1 MTVRQ
6 EVSVRAESVKA
17 EISRRVDE
25 FDPAAL
31 LLLLAYLGYRPE
43 EILFESSVRE
53 VSQPSLIQRVE
64 FRAEPVKQ
72 VVVTL
77 NVGLLGTQSPL
88 PSYFKRILE
97 DADVDDAAFTDFL
110 RFFDH
115 RLLDNFLNSVYPER
129 DVEVFKD
136 FEKTKQSYLR
146 LLGLASVST
155 VHWLVELV
163 YPELGVTVERGT
175 IMRSMKLEGARL
187 GFCSLGGGA
196 VLGGWM
202 RGPVPGFLVTLY
214 ADEEHTEAGRPWA
227 EEVMR
232 RLERLVFPVLAEQAV
247 ELKVVLVIRSE
258 KVWAQ
263 LRRGSYLG
271 FDRMKGGTTKNRE
284 IQVFKGKVTAR

>member
-1 MTVRQ
+1 MK
-6 EVSVRAESVKA
+6 E
-17 EISRRVDE
+17 EIVRRVAE
-25 FDPAAL
+25 FDPSALIL
-31 LLLLAYLGYRPE
+31 LLSHLGYRPE
-43 EILFESSVRE
+43 EILFESAARE
-53 VSQPSLIQRVE
+53 VSQPSLVQKVE

-72 VVVTL
+72 AIVTL
-77 NVGLLGTQSPL
+77 NTGLLGTQSPL

-97 DADVDDAAFTDFL
+97 DADLDEQSFTDFL

-115 RLLDNFLNSVYPER
+115 RLLDAWLRSIYPEHDPQIFR
-129 DVEVFKD
+129 D

-155 VHWLVELV
+155 LHWLMELT
-163 YPELGVTVERGT
+163 YPELGVTVEKGT
-175 IMRSMKLEGARL
+175 IMRSVQLEGARL
-187 GFCSLGGGA
+187 GGCDLGGSA

-214 ADEEHTEAGRPWA
+214 ADEEHTEFGRPWA

-232 RLERLVFPVLAEQAV
+232 RLERFVFPAVAEAAI

-263 LRRGSYLG
+263 LRPGSYLG
-271 FDRMKGGTTKNRE
+271 FDRMKGGKRANRE
-284 IQVFKGKVTAR
+284 IQVFKGEARVR